1 MSRLSAVIGKPV
13 LNIATTCIIGK
24 VTDVYFD
31 ENLKKAVY
39 FCIEIFPENKPM
51 LLEYTEAQSILDAVV
66 VADDVKLT
74 SIQDADVTALRT
86 SVMGM
91 PVYAPN
97 GADKGKIKD
106 IIITLAGKITKLQ
119 TTTSEF
125 TPSAIISVGNVIL
138 QKGAVKSKTKKTV
151 IPRPSEER
159 PVYILNDA
167 KKVLEIE
174 KTILDGSMPI
184 PMPPKQETEKEPV
197 LSNGAFEM
205 LLEGSRAYSYDD
217 DARTPTRVIC
227 DYEFLLGRTLGADL
241 CTYTGE
247 LIAKQN
253 STVTEAIV
261 DKARRAGKLVELTL
275 NSIKPEK

>member
-74 SIQDADVTALRT
+74 SIQDADITALRT

-106 IIITLAGKITKLQ
+106 IIITLAGKITNLQ

-151 IPRPSEER
+151 IPRPAEER

-253 STVTEAIV
+253 STVTDTIV

>member
-151 IPRPSEER
+151 IPRPAEER

-205 LLEGSRAYSYDD
+205 LLEGSRAYSYAD

-253 STVTEAIV
+253 STVTDAIV

>member
-74 SIQDADVTALRT
+74 SIQDADITALRT
-86 SVMGM
+86 NVMGM

-151 IPRPSEER
+151 IPRPAEER

-217 DARTPTRVIC
+217 DARTRVIC

-253 STVTEAIV
+253 STVTDTIV

>member
-151 IPRPSEER
+151 IPRPAEER

-253 STVTEAIV
+253 STVTDTIV

>member
-1 MSRLSAVIGKPV
+1 MTAVIGKPV

-151 IPRPSEER
+151 IPRPAEER

-253 STVTEAIV
+253 STVTDAIV

>member
-91 PVYAPN
+91 PV
-97 GADKGKIKD
+97 
-106 IIITLAGKITKLQ
+106 
-119 TTTSEF
+119 
-125 TPSAIISVGNVIL
+125 
-138 QKGAVKSKTKKTV
+138 
-151 IPRPSEER
+151 
-159 PVYILNDA
+159 
-167 KKVLEIE
+167 
-174 KTILDGSMPI
+174 
-184 PMPPKQETEKEPV
+184 
-197 LSNGAFEM
+197 
-205 LLEGSRAYSYDD
+205 
-217 DARTPTRVIC
+217 
-227 DYEFLLGRTLGADL
+227 
-241 CTYTGE
+241 
-247 LIAKQN
+247 
-253 STVTEAIV
+253 
-261 DKARRAGKLVELTL
+261 
-275 NSIKPEK
+275 

>member
-74 SIQDADVTALRT
+74 SIQDADLTALRT

-151 IPRPSEER
+151 IPRPAEER

-197 LSNGAFEM
+197 LSSGAFEM

-253 STVTEAIV
+253 STVTDTIV

>member
-151 IPRPSEER
+151 IPRPAEER

-253 STVTEAIV
+253 SIVTDTVV

>member
-74 SIQDADVTALRT
+74 SIQDADLTALRT

-151 IPRPSEER
+151 IPRPAEER

-205 LLEGSRAYSYDD
+205 LLEGSRAYSYND

-253 STVTEAIV
+253 SIVTDTVV

>member
-151 IPRPSEER
+151 IPRPAEER

-227 DYEFLLGRTLGADL
+227 NYEFLLGRTLGADL

-253 STVTEAIV
+253 STVTDAIV

>member
-74 SIQDADVTALRT
+74 SIQDADITALRT
-86 SVMGM
+86 NVMGM

-151 IPRPSEER
+151 IPRPAEER

-253 STVTEAIV
+253 STVTDTIV

>member
-74 SIQDADVTALRT
+74 SIQDADVTALHT

-151 IPRPSEER
+151 IPRPAEER

-253 STVTEAIV
+253 STVTDTIV

>member
-167 KKVLEIE
+167 KKVREIE

-253 STVTEAIV
+253 STVTDAIV

>member
-151 IPRPSEER
+151 IPRPAEER

-253 STVTEAIV
+253 STVTDAIV

>member
-39 FCIEIFPENKPM
+39 FFFFFFPENKPM

-253 STVTEAIV
+253 STVTDAIV

>member
-151 IPRPSEER
+151 IPRPAEER

-197 LSNGAFEM
+197 LSSGAFEM

-253 STVTEAIV
+253 STVTDTIV

>member
-74 SIQDADVTALRT
+74 SIQDADITALRT
-86 SVMGM
+86 SIMGM

-151 IPRPSEER
+151 IPRPAEER

-253 STVTEAIV
+253 STVTDTIV

>member
-151 IPRPSEER
+151 IPRPAEER

-241 CTYTGE
+241 CT
-247 LIAKQN
+247 
-253 STVTEAIV
+253 
-261 DKARRAGKLVELTL
+261 
-275 NSIKPEK
+275 

>member
-74 SIQDADVTALRT
+74 SIQDADITALRT

-97 GADKGKIKD
+97 GADKGKIND

-151 IPRPSEER
+151 IPRPAEER

-253 STVTEAIV
+253 STVTDTIV

>member
-74 SIQDADVTALRT
+74 SIQDADLTALRT

-151 IPRPSEER
+151 IPRPAEER

-253 STVTEAIV
+253 SIVTDTVV

>member
-74 SIQDADVTALRT
+74 SIQDADITALRT

-151 IPRPSEER
+151 IPRPAEER

-205 LLEGSRAYSYDD
+205 LIEGSRAYSYDD

-253 STVTEAIV
+253 STVTDTIV

>member
-1 MSRLSAVIGKPV
+1 MQILFI
-13 LNIATTCIIGK
+13 
-24 VTDVYFD
+24 
-31 ENLKKAVY
+31 
-39 FCIEIFPENKPM
+39 
-51 LLEYTEAQSILDAVV
+51 LLLL
-66 VADDVKLT
+66 VA
-74 SIQDADVTALRT
+74 
-86 SVMGM
+86 
-91 PVYAPN
+91 
-97 GADKGKIKD
+97 
-106 IIITLAGKITKLQ
+106 
-119 TTTSEF
+119 
-125 TPSAIISVGNVIL
+125 PSAIISVGNVIL

-253 STVTEAIV
+253 STVTDAIV

>member
-74 SIQDADVTALRT
+74 SIQDADITALRT
-86 SVMGM
+86 SIMGM

-151 IPRPSEER
+151 IPRPAEER

-253 STVTEAIV
+253 STVTDAIV

>member
-74 SIQDADVTALRT
+74 SIQDADITALRT

-151 IPRPSEER
+151 IPRPAEER

-227 DYEFLLGRTLGADL
+227 DYEFLLGRTLGTDL

-253 STVTEAIV
+253 STVTDTIV

>member
-74 SIQDADVTALRT
+74 SIQDADITALRT

-151 IPRPSEER
+151 IPRPAEER

-253 STVTEAIV
+253 STVTDTIV

>member
-1 MSRLSAVIGKPV
+1 MSRLSAVIGKLV

-51 LLEYTEAQSILDAVV
+51 LLEYSEAQSILDAVV

-74 SIQDADVTALRT
+74 SIQDADVTALHT

-151 IPRPSEER
+151 IPRPAEER

-253 STVTEAIV
+253 STVTDTIV

>member
-74 SIQDADVTALRT
+74 SIQDADLTALRT

-151 IPRPSEER
+151 IPRPAEER

-253 STVTEAIV
+253 SIVTDTVV

-275 NSIKPEK
+275 NSIKQEK

>member
-151 IPRPSEER
+151 IPRPAEER

-227 DYEFLLGRTLGADL
+227 DYEFLLGRTIGADL

-253 STVTEAIV
+253 STVTDAIV

>member
-74 SIQDADVTALRT
+74 SIQDADITALRT

-151 IPRPSEER
+151 IPRPAEER

-253 STVTEAIV
+253 STVTDAIV

>member
-151 IPRPSEER
+151 IPRPSKER

-253 STVTEAIV
+253 STVTDAIV

>member
-51 LLEYTEAQSILDAVV
+51 LLKYTEAQSILDAVV

-74 SIQDADVTALRT
+74 SIQDADITALRT

-151 IPRPSEER
+151 IPRPAEER

-253 STVTEAIV
+253 STVTDTIV

-275 NSIKPEK
+275 NSIKSEK

>member
-74 SIQDADVTALRT
+74 SIQDADITALRT

-151 IPRPSEER
+151 IPRPAEER

-205 LLEGSRAYSYDD
+205 LLEGSRAYSYND

-253 STVTEAIV
+253 SIVTDTVV

>member
-253 STVTEAIV
+253 STVTDAIV